1 MGEENKEKINK
12 AVLANKLNK
21 YGATKK
27 TMYSLLGMT
36 VCMMLIIVLSIT
48 QAGFD
53 INAIKTMAFWIE
65 FIILTGLCIYGMLS
79 GQQTGDDVARNN
91 PNGAFRASL
100 KKFTQVFNLIDGLML
115 FAFFDGWLDFY
126 RDRKIQKKTEAILK
140 DNGIHQMEVLK
151 LDLSELDN
159 LTSPFKKEWEDGSIT
174 YFLTYTLEQI
184 DVIKFCLS
192 GKVKVS
198 KLPRTFFVNAFY
210 NSEKDM
216 WESAAKSN
224 KKKTAYLGTSYVF
237 RIASLLVISIIS
249 AGLIPGNMEG
259 AGQAAVWLSLAKRVF
274 CIITA
279 FIWGI
284 FIGFEVVKIDMSYM
298 DFKTD
303 VLNQY
308 YQEYKLGVYK
318 PDSLEEKA
326 KKDYEEA
333 ELNGENEQEDVLE

>member
-1 MGEENKEKINK
+1 MGEENKVNK
-12 AVLANKLNK
+12 AVIANKLNK

-27 TMYSLLGMT
+27 TMYSLLGMA

-53 INAIKTMAFWIE
+53 VKAIQTMAFWID
-65 FIILTGLCIYGMLS
+65 FSILTGLCIYGMLS

-91 PNGAFRASL
+91 PNGSFRSAL
-100 KKFTQVFNLIDGLML
+100 RRFTQAFNSIDDLML
-115 FAFFDGWLDFY
+115 FAFFDSWLDFY
-126 RDRKIQKKTEAILK
+126 RERKTKKKIESILK
-140 DNGIHQMEVLK
+140 DNGIHQLEVLK
-151 LDLSELDN
+151 LDLSELEK
-159 LTSPFKKEWEDGSIT
+159 LSSPFKKEWEDGTVT
-174 YFLTYTLEQI
+174 YFLTYLPEQI
-184 DVIKFCLS
+184 EVIKYCTS

-224 KKKTAYLGTSYVF
+224 KKKTAFLGTSYIF
-237 RIASLLVISIIS
+237 RIAILLVISVIS
-249 AGLIPGNMEG
+249 AGLTPGNMEG

-284 FIGFEVVKIDMSYM
+284 FIGFEVVKIDVSYM

-308 YQEYKLGVYK
+308 YQECKLGVYK

>member
-1 MGEENKEKINK
+1 MSEENKEKVNK

-27 TMYSLLGMT
+27 TMYSLLGMA

-53 INAIKTMAFWIE
+53 INAVKTTAFWIE
-65 FIILTGLCIYGMLS
+65 FVILTGLCIYGMLS

-91 PNGAFRASL
+91 PGGAFRASL
-100 KKFTQVFNLIDGLML
+100 KKFTQAFNTIDSLML
-115 FAFFDGWLDFY
+115 FAYFDEWLDFY
-126 RDRKIQKKTEAILK
+126 RERKIRKKTEAILK
-140 DNGIHQMEVLK
+140 DNGIHQMDVLK
-151 LDLSELDN
+151 LDISELEN
-159 LTSPFKKEWEDGSIT
+159 LTAPFKKVWEDGKET
-174 YFLTYTLEQI
+174 YFLTYTDEQI
-184 DVIKFCLS
+184 EVIRFCLS

-198 KLPRTFFVNAFY
+198 KIPRTFFVNAFY

-224 KKKTAYLGTSYVF
+224 KKKNAYLGTSYIF
-237 RIASLLVISIIS
+237 RIASLLVVCIIS
-249 AGLIPGNMEG
+249 AGLTPGNMEG

-274 CIITA
+274 CSITA

-284 FIGFEVVKIDMSYM
+284 FVGFEVVKIDMSYL

-308 YQEYKLGVYK
+308 YQECKLGVYT
-318 PDSLEEKA
+318 PNTLEEKA

-333 ELNGENEQEDVLE
+333 MTNNGDEQEDILE